1 MLVDCHILGHH
12 SVAHPG
18 RRRHLQSGLCT
29 VRLGSKF
36 GSWRLQSRRA
46 SPIQTK
52 VTDIAISISL
62 TLSDYRFRPVRSPDD
77 LTLSQTVCYPS
88 LVLSSQILQQRL
100 HVFSLVSRPA
110 RPVASRQSP
119 VAPVDISFKFPRFIF
134 EFRYRTRKDGPKINE
149 PFERRERL
157 GSSHKDCT
165 ADMKPSLRTVCIRHQ
180 LPLTSESRS
189 IGECRSAIS
198 DPADERTRTRSWP
211 S

>member
-1 MLVDCHILGHH
+1 MAI
-12 SVAHPG
+12 
-18 RRRHLQSGLCT
+18 T
-29 VRLGSKF
+29 
-36 GSWRLQSRRA
+36 
-46 SPIQTK
+46 IQTGFPYPNK
-52 VTDIAISISL
+52 SDRYRYLDISHPFGLSL
-62 TLSDYRFRPVRSPDD
+62 SAGPVSGRSHPFPNRLLSFACALIPD
-77 LTLSQTVCYPS
+77 
-88 LVLSSQILQQRL
+88 
-100 HVFSLVSRPA
+100 PA
-110 RPVASRQSP
+110 AAAACFLPRIPRIPPGTSSRQSP